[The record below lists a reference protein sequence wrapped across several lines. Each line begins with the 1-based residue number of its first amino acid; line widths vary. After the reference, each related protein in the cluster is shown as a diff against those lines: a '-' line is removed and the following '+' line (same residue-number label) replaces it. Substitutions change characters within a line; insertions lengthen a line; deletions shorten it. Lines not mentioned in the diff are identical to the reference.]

1 MKSTD
6 PVFQTAAGKDLLN
19 VLHDNFWDVLSQISA
34 INTALEN
41 AAAATDAQ
49 TKEVIE
55 AKLAELRQAKETIG
69 SVSELIDDIMI

>member
-1 MKSTD
+1 MKQGEYENEKFRLVS
-6 PVFQTAAGKDLLN
+6 GC
-19 VLHDNFWDVLSQISA
+19 A

-41 AAAATDAQ
+41 AAAAADAQ
-49 TKEVIE
+49 TKEIIE